1 VEQVAPKIAI
11 DQIPGTRTT
20 RRIVEALRGLADGRG
35 FVSITRRK
43 LAAILQVAEGTLK
56 IHVRMLAGF
65 GVLARLGDRFVFLL
79 SELAKRTP
87 APREDAETEAQAL
100 AAFADGRARAG
111 AAPREADPSAGP
123 LILARAR
130 KLSISFALRG
140 ADVMQLARLM
150 GAAYV
155 EDAATEK
162 LSEQNFPIHPK
173 WLRPALDVISRGV
186 TLRLL
191 EERKRRQEA
200 RDAREAA
207 RASTPE
213 PDREAARAGALAL
226 LGALQ

>member
-1 VEQVAPKIAI
+1 VADVTLPAAL

-20 RRIVEALRGLADGRG
+20 RRIVQALQGLADEHG
-35 FVSITRRK
+35 IATLTRRK
-43 LAAILQVAEGTLK
+43 LGALLQVAERTLT
-56 IHVRMLAGF
+56 IRIRELEAFGFLVRYGA
-65 GVLARLGDRFVFLL
+65 RFVFRF
-79 SELAKRTP
+79 AKKIAAVVIP
-87 APREDAETEAQAL
+87 PREDAETEAQAL

-111 AAPREADPSAGP
+111 AVKREADPSAGP

-140 ADVMQLARLM
+140 ADVLQLARLM

-200 RDAREAA
+200 REAA
-207 RASTPE
+207 RAPSTPE

-226 LGALQ
+226 LGALR